1 MSFLFVLIY
10 LGQKKGEN
18 IFAGFITKG
27 KTGNNIIVK
36 IIKVRGSK
44 IKIGIEAPNNVAIAR
59 TESDDDKTIDC
70 CLHKNIVNEVE

>member
-1 MSFLFVLIY
+1 MLVLSRKAKQEIMI
-10 LGQKKGEN
+10 GD
-18 IFAGFITKG
+18 
-27 KTGNNIIVK
+27 NIIVK